1 MRLLKHAIIPFL
13 ILALGLHGR
22 KTKPHT
28 HATLTRDGQVSA
40 QKETRDRI
48 IGAKVYVQNLDP
60 DNAGNQIDVA
70 VEPSPNNDIPHKTDE
85 ELRADAKELE
95 ALQASFEN
103 NPEEY
108 KGQYTFVTV
117 QDANGNLY
125 YTTNGKQGWTP
136 DAVVRLRAE
145 EMGYN
150 RIHGAEI
157 RGENSNHAEQQ
168 LYNALDAKQRAIDNG
183 EGDTEP
189 YRSLPEKPLRL
200 SPSKMPCDQ
209 RNPNS
214 PTSQGC
220 GSRGESIDGVSVVGY

>member
-1 MRLLKHAIIPFL
+1 MRLLKHAIAPLL
-13 ILALGLHGR
+13 ILALGLHARRR
-22 KTKPHT
+22 KSHT

-40 QKETRDRI
+40 QKETRERI

-70 VEPSPNNDIPHKTDE
+70 VEPSRDNDIPHKTDE

-95 ALQASFEN
+95 DLAGSFD
-103 NPEEY
+103 PDY
-108 KGQYTFVTV
+108 RGQFTFATV

-125 YTTNGKQGWTP
+125 YTTQGKDGWTP

-150 RIHGAEI
+150 RIHGSEI
-157 RGENSNHAEQQ
+157 RAEGSNHAEQQ
-168 LYNALDAKQRAIDNG
+168 LYNALDAKQRAIENG
-183 EGDTEP
+183 EGDYEP

-200 SPSKMPCDQ
+200 APSKMPCDQ
-209 RNPNS
+209 RDPTNPKN
-214 PTSQGC
+214 QGC
-220 GSRGESIDGVSVVGY
+220 GSRGDSIDGVSVVGY